1 MNEKKYLLY
10 VEDEEFQAKLF
21 AHILEGE
28 MAEFGYGVV
37 TLSSGMDFL
46 NFLAGEKELS
56 IKREQIGL
64 VLLDLSMHDIS
75 GMQIL
80 RNLKR
85 YDFDIPVAVFSARDD
100 KEIAVEARKLGAV
113 EYFVKGKD
121 LEELQRIKKF
131 IIKKMQED

>member
-1 MNEKKYLLY
+1 MTDKKYLLY

-28 MAEFGYGVV
+28 MAEYGYGVE

-46 NFLAGEKELS
+46 NFLAGEKELN

-64 VLLDLSMHDIS
+64 ILLDLSMHDIS

-80 RNLKR
+80 KNLKR
-85 YDFDIPVAVFSARDD
+85 YDLDIPVAVFSARED
-100 KEIAVEARKLGAV
+100 KDTIDEVKKLGAV

-131 IIKKMQED
+131 IIKKMQEN

>member
-1 MNEKKYLLY
+1 MTDKKYLLY

-56 IKREQIGL
+56 VNREQIGL

-100 KEIAVEARKLGAV
+100 KDTADEVKKLGAV

-131 IIKKMQED
+131 IIKKLQEK

>member
-46 NFLAGEKELS
+46 NFLAGEKELN

-100 KEIAVEARKLGAV
+100 KEIASEVRKLGAV

-131 IIKKMQED
+131 IIKKMQEN

>member
-56 IKREQIGL
+56 INREQIGL

-100 KEIAVEARKLGAV
+100 KDTADEVRKLGAV

-131 IIKKMQED
+131 IIKKLQEN